1 MLKFSGAG
9 YRVLSLLS
17 NPLKDIS
24 TYWRNLIIYSSMP
37 ERSSNSAPNWLSWLE
52 ISKLGEYNNILSLDS
67 LKDKFRN

>member
-24 TYWRNLIIYSSMP
+24 LYWRNLIIYSSMP
-37 ERSSNSAPNWLSWLE
+37 ERSLNSAPNWLSWLE
-52 ISKLGEYNNILSLDS
+52 ISRLGSFDNILSLDS
-67 LKDKFRN
+67 LKDKFKN